1 MRTKL
6 TADHV
11 IGFDGRDHIILE
23 KGEVVFEANTIIFTG
38 HGFTGQVDRSID
50 YGHAVIGP
58 GFIDL
63 DALGDLDTSV
73 LGFDNGPGTGIGRV
87 WSEHYLRQGPV
98 EAYTAEEGLF
108 KYRYAFTQL
117 IRNGITTAMPI
128 TSMLYRA
135 WAETYG
141 EFEAVA
147 AIAGELGLRAYL
159 GPGYM
164 SGVTYL
170 RDGKLARHY
179 DEDKGLAGLAEALRF
194 IGDHDGRDNGRIRG
208 CLVPDRIETQTAE
221 VLRQTAIASAD
232 LDVPVRLH
240 CCQSVYEF
248 ETVKAL
254 HGETPYRWLD
264 QLGLMNPRAIL
275 PHGIYVSG
283 HPAVSARGGED
294 LRLLASSGA
303 SIVHCPVVFAR
314 SGEALDS
321 FSSYRTRGINIAMGT
336 DTFPPDIID
345 NMRQG
350 LNISHIM
357 DGGTRHAT
365 AADFYRAAT
374 LGGAEALGRDDI
386 GRLSP
391 GARADITVFDLSGF
405 HLGQFIDPVKTM
417 VLSGSGRDFR
427 ASFIDGVEVMT
438 DFVVRGADYAALQ
451 ASANAQ
457 FEKVKASHVRQAGL
471 SGSPDQLFK
480 PSYRVVRRPDQLG

>member
-208 CLVPDRIETQTAE
+208 CLCRI
-221 VLRQTAIASAD
+221 VSRRKPRRYSGKPLLPRPI
-232 LDVPVRLH
+232 
-240 CCQSVYEF
+240 
-248 ETVKAL
+248 
-254 HGETPYRWLD
+254 
-264 QLGLMNPRAIL
+264 LMFRCGCI
-275 PHGIYVSG
+275 
-283 HPAVSARGGED
+283 AVS
-294 LRLLASSGA
+294 
-303 SIVHCPVVFAR
+303 R
-314 SGEALDS
+314 SMSL
-321 FSSYRTRGINIAMGT
+321 
-336 DTFPPDIID
+336 
-345 NMRQG
+345 
-350 LNISHIM
+350 
-357 DGGTRHAT
+357 
-365 AADFYRAAT
+365 
-374 LGGAEALGRDDI
+374 
-386 GRLSP
+386 
-391 GARADITVFDLSGF
+391 
-405 HLGQFIDPVKTM
+405 
-417 VLSGSGRDFR
+417 
-427 ASFIDGVEVMT
+427 
-438 DFVVRGADYAALQ
+438 
-451 ASANAQ
+451 
-457 FEKVKASHVRQAGL
+457 
-471 SGSPDQLFK
+471 K
-480 PSYRVVRRPDQLG
+480 PSKPCMARHPIAGSTNWD